1 MDENVTNTEE
11 TVHEKENEQTGKA
24 AGSCLPLAAD
34 QLDLA
39 KQYKQMMLIYE
50 AGIRQLTTKLQILN
64 REFEQ
69 SNDRNP
75 IENIKSRIKSA
86 ESIAKKMERKGLPMT
101 LSFLTNNI
109 FDI

>member
-39 KQYKQMMLIYE
+39 KQYKQMIF
-50 AGIRQLTTKLQILN
+50 LQ
-64 REFEQ
+64 
-69 SNDRNP
+69 RNET
-75 IENIKSRIKSA
+75 I
-86 ESIAKKMERKGLPMT
+86 
-101 LSFLTNNI
+101 
-109 FDI
+109 

>member
-11 TVHEKENEQTGKA
+11 TVHEKENEQTGKT

-64 REFEQ
+64 RAFM
-69 SNDRNP
+69 P
-75 IENIKSRIKSA
+75 A
-86 ESIAKKMERKGLPMT
+86 
-101 LSFLTNNI
+101 
-109 FDI
+109 DITTIITHHARTVIIT